1 VERLGACL
9 KLHDALPC
17 APATRHDTN
26 ADADTVSP
34 KWVQKQKE
42 ADEKE
47 ERKERNGR
55 NARNASIPGDCETS
69 VAHFEKKGTCAAQCH
84 ADRISRRQVSRGQT
98 SVDLCRLLP
107 LHGQHVCNRSCAERF
122 TRDLRSLRMRKNL
135 VCAVRSVCV
144 PGPMPKET
152 LRFGCFSI
160 ESAIQPDHNIK
171 PDTKNHTP
179 TRTPMMS
186 MLMSTSAECLRLV
199 HSSGSSKQQQRGRPQ
214 QQRSIECVAC
224 GKHFWYLAP
233 TRRSFCA
240 APGRACGK
248 ACHHTRRSLM
258 TTRHDNKCHTRA
270 AAAIR
275 CSRGTARTAPAR
287 RRQLS

>member
-1 VERLGACL
+1 MQHVRI
-9 KLHDALPC
+9 DRAL
-17 APATRHDTN
+17 
-26 ADADTVSP
+26 S
-34 KWVQKQKE
+34 
-42 ADEKE
+42 
-47 ERKERNGR
+47 
-55 NARNASIPGDCETS
+55 
-69 VAHFEKKGTCAAQCH
+69 
-84 ADRISRRQVSRGQT
+84 VSRGIF
-98 SVDLCRLLP
+98 VRCECGRI
-107 LHGQHVCNRSCAERF
+107 SC
-122 TRDLRSLRMRKNL
+122 
-135 VCAVRSVCV
+135 VQCAVCI

-179 TRTPMMS
+179 TRTPMIS
-186 MLMSTSAECLRLV
+186 MIMSTSAECLRLV
-199 HSSGSSKQQQRGRPQ
+199 HSSGSSKQQQRARPQ

-258 TTRHDNKCHTRA
+258 TTRHDNKWHTRTHARA